1 MNNRK
6 NSLPALI
13 ITILLMLCLLAAGG
27 LFVLPAIGV
36 RQMERTSAKGRE
48 TGEKE
53 EEDLL
58 TWLGLDTVR
67 TILIPQD
74 PASSA
79 TGVFSG
85 PAGNQAASDPTTEK
99 ASSSAAAD
107 SKEQTAAASDA
118 KEKTDQAAASDSKE
132 KKGQPAAASD
142 AEKKTD
148 QTADAG
154 AKEKADQA
162 AAASDSEKK
171 TDQAADASDAKDKAE
186 RTAGASA
193 SKEKNKPDNSEKAVS
208 GKAEDTEKTGK
219 AEDAGSS
226 KKAKESEE
234 AGKTEKTDKK
244 EEADS
249 SKTNSGKTQSQ
260 KTESE
265 TAGEEKKKDPQD
277 SMTKLQKKY
286 VQDWEDFHGRAFPLN
301 ATLHNYNWK
310 YLQYDE
316 MGRLHYDGDKHYS
329 VRHGIDV
336 SEFQGRIDWE
346 KVRSSGI
353 DFVFVRAGHRMF
365 ESGELVKDTRAVK
378 NLTRAKKAGL
388 EVGVYVFSQ
397 AVTEKEARE
406 EAQLCLDVIK
416 ESGVEVTLPIVFD
429 PEIQIEYYARL
440 NFIDGEQF
448 TDNTLAF
455 CKAIKKAGYAPAVYA
470 NCSTQTDILDMS
482 RLDGHA
488 TIWYAD
494 YNYIP
499 ESPYQFTFW
508 QYSNTGRVEGIPE
521 AETDLNVWFVEK

>member
-6 NSLPALI
+6 KSLPALI

-27 LFVLPAIGV
+27 LFVLPAIEV
-36 RQMERTSAKGRE
+36 RQMERTAVTDRE
-48 TGEKE
+48 TEEKE
-53 EEDLL
+53 EEDLR

-67 TILIPQD
+67 TILLPQD
-74 PASSA
+74 PSPSE
-79 TGVFSG
+79 TGPVSG
-85 PAGNQAASDPTTEK
+85 PAEKQTASASTAEK
-99 ASSSAAAD
+99 ASSSASSD
-107 SKEQTAAASDA
+107 SKEQTAAASA
-118 KEKTDQAAASDSKE
+118 SKEKTDQTAASD
-132 KKGQPAAASD
+132 
-142 AEKKTD
+142 
-148 QTADAG
+148 

-162 AAASDSEKK
+162 AAASS
-171 TDQAADASDAKDKAE
+171 
-186 RTAGASA
+186 
-193 SKEKNKPDNSEKAVS
+193 SKEKSGPDSAKADSSGKAVS
-208 GKAEDTEKTGK
+208 DKADNSGKAASDKADSSGKTASDK
-219 AEDAGSS
+219 TDSS
-226 KKAKESEE
+226 KKAVSE
-234 AGKTEKTDKK
+234 K
-244 EEADS
+244 ADS
-249 SKTNSGKTQSQ
+249 SGKAASEKADSSGKAASD
-260 KTESE
+260 KADSSGKAVSDKADSGA
-265 TAGEEKKKDPQD
+265 AGEVKEKDPRD

-286 VQDWEDFHGRAFPLN
+286 VQDWEEFHGRAFPLN
-301 ATLHNYNWK
+301 AALHSYNWK

-336 SEFQGRIDWE
+336 SEFQGRIDWK
-346 KVRSSGI
+346 KVRESGI

-365 ESGELVKDTRAVK
+365 ESGDLVRDTRAVK
-378 NLTRAKKAGL
+378 NLVRAKKAGL

-406 EAQLCLDVIK
+406 EAKLCLEVIK
-416 ESGVEVTLPIVFD
+416 ESGVDVTLPIVFD

-455 CKAIKKAGYAPAVYA
+455 CKAIKKAGYTPAVYA
-470 NCSTQTDILDMS
+470 NCSTETDILDMS

-494 YNYIP
+494 YNSIP

-521 AETDLNVWFVEK
+521 AETDLNVWFVEKK

>member
-1 MNNRK
+1 
-6 NSLPALI
+6 
-13 ITILLMLCLLAAGG
+13 
-27 LFVLPAIGV
+27 
-36 RQMERTSAKGRE
+36 
-48 TGEKE
+48 
-53 EEDLL
+53 
-58 TWLGLDTVR
+58 
-67 TILIPQD
+67 
-74 PASSA
+74 
-79 TGVFSG
+79 
-85 PAGNQAASDPTTEK
+85 
-99 ASSSAAAD
+99 
-107 SKEQTAAASDA
+107 
-118 KEKTDQAAASDSKE
+118 
-132 KKGQPAAASD
+132 
-142 AEKKTD
+142 
-148 QTADAG
+148 
-154 AKEKADQA
+154 
-162 AAASDSEKK
+162 
-171 TDQAADASDAKDKAE
+171 
-186 RTAGASA
+186 
-193 SKEKNKPDNSEKAVS
+193 
-208 GKAEDTEKTGK
+208 
-219 AEDAGSS
+219 
-226 KKAKESEE
+226 
-234 AGKTEKTDKK
+234 
-244 EEADS
+244 
-249 SKTNSGKTQSQ
+249 
-260 KTESE
+260 
-265 TAGEEKKKDPQD
+265 
-277 SMTKLQKKY
+277 MTKLQKKY

-521 AETDLNVWFVEK
+521 AETDLNVWFVEKK